1 MWAAKHFHVD
11 FIASTGIEFSLDS
24 RNETIR
30 GGVILGSAG
39 KTPQAVSTE
48 TESRQPK

>member
-1 MWAAKHFHVD
+1 MLAANHIYGVFSV
-11 FIASTGIEFSLDS
+11 ASGVEFSLDS

-39 KTPQAVSTE
+39 KTRQMVSPE